1 MFTHHRRRGSG
12 ERGATLLEAMIAL
25 TVLLVGIIGMA
36 KLQIF
41 GMASTQGARAQTQAT
56 QLAQE
61 LAGAL
66 AVLPS
71 DDPHLTGAQSLPA
84 SPTVPPVPFGA
95 LGSGSPTGTNLHT
108 WSDATAVPGARLD
121 ATLEKNPEDQTQPVF
136 RRRWTVWDAGVTAN
150 GTAAKVIA
158 VSVVWRERTVA
169 HPREIVVYVNSEV
182 AGAFMANITAFN

>member
-25 TVLLVGIIGMA
+25 SVLLIGIVGMA

-66 AVLPS
+66 AQLPS
-71 DDPHLTGAQSLPA
+71 SDSRLSGLGGTTP
-84 SPTVPPVPFGA
+84 PTPFGA
-95 LGSGSPTGTNLHT
+95 LGSDTPTGTNLHT
-108 WSDATAVPGARLD
+108 WSDASAVPGARLD
-121 ATLEKNPEDQTQPVF
+121 ATLERNPEDSTQPIF
-136 RRRWTVWDAGVTAN
+136 RRRWTVWDAGVTGN
-150 GTAAKVIA
+150 GTAAKIIA
-158 VSVVWRERTVA
+158 VSVVWRERTIA
-169 HPREIVVYVNSEV
+169 RPREIVVYVNSEV